1 LPAGRG
7 SILLPLESSCV
18 KFVATNGKTLM
29 VSEIYYSRSN
39 AVRAAQ
45 KLRELL

>member
-1 LPAGRG
+1 MKVIVYRKLFWR
-7 SILLPLESSCV
+7 V
-18 KFVATNGKTLM
+18 KLVSPNGKTLM
-29 VSEIYYSRSN
+29 VSEAYYSRSN